1 MYIRCIGSETIS
13 VIDSGAANRRF
24 ESRSGNNKRYDIDIR
39 CFSSKHTS
47 LRKED
52 TDGFVGI
59 RIICQSRATFLL
71 VDCCICVHYNNPT
84 KRVGL
89 IIIIS

>member
-24 ESRSGNNKRYDIDIR
+24 ETRSGNKGYDIDIR
-39 CFSSKHTS
+39 CFSSKHTP

-52 TDGFVGI
+52 TDGFFGI

-71 VDCCICVHYNNPT
+71 VNCCICVHYNNST
-84 KRVGL
+84 KRVDL

>member
-1 MYIRCIGSETIS
+1 MYIRCIGGETIS

-24 ESRSGNNKRYDIDIR
+24 ESRSGNKGYDIDIR
-39 CFSSKHTS
+39 CFSTKHTT

-52 TDGFVGI
+52 TDGFTGI

-71 VDCCICVHYNNPT
+71 VDCCICVHYTNPT